1 LTASASLT
9 STPPDAPGRPRRVPS
24 VALLDID
31 GTLIDS
37 NDAHAR
43 SWADTFRE
51 LGYDVPF
58 DRVRPLI
65 GMGGDKLLAETVGVE
80 HESAEGK
87 RLSERRRA
95 VFTERYLP
103 GLRPF
108 PGARQ
113 LLERM
118 RAAGL
123 ILVVATSAGSEELDG
138 LLRAAGVH
146 DLLDAATTSSDA
158 ERSKPD
164 PDIIE
169 AALAR
174 AGCDASEALMVGDTP
189 YDVQA
194 ARRAGVATVALRS
207 GGWDGDALA
216 GALAI
221 YDDAADL
228 LARFA
233 TSPFTARSDDV
244 PPDDAPARTT
254 G

>member
-1 LTASASLT
+1 VTHDHPTA
-9 STPPDAPGRPRRVPS
+9 RQRRAPS

-31 GTLIDS
+31 GTLLDS

-58 DRVRPLI
+58 ERVRPLI
-65 GMGGDKLLAETVGVE
+65 GKGGDKLLLETVGVE
-80 HESAEGK
+80 QESDEGK

-95 VFTERYLP
+95 VFTEQYLP
-103 GLRPF
+103 TLRPF
-108 PGARQ
+108 PGVRE
-113 LLERM
+113 LLEQM

-123 ILVVATSAGSEELDG
+123 TLVVATSAGGDELDG
-138 LLRAAGVH
+138 LLRAAGV
-146 DLLDAATTSSDA
+146 DGLLDAATTSSDA

-164 PDIIE
+164 PDIIQ

-174 AGCDASEALMVGDTP
+174 AGCDAAEALMLGDTP

-207 GGWDGDALA
+207 GGWDDAALA
-216 GALAI
+216 GALAV

-228 LARFA
+228 LRRYE
-233 TSPFTARSDDV
+233 TSPFA
-244 PPDDAPARTT
+244 APADAAPSRPA